1 MKEYSIGPNE
11 AVQRL
16 DKYLGKLLP
25 QAPKSFVYKMLR
37 KKNITLNG
45 KKADGSEKLRE
56 EDLVRLFFSD
66 DTLEKFSGGTQISM
80 AHGNLERIYEDENVL
95 LVNKPAGMLS
105 QPSGEKCPSLV
116 EYLTGYL
123 FDTGQL
129 TQEQYRTFHPAVCN
143 RLDRNTSGIVAA
155 GKTLAGLQ
163 ELSRVFHDRS
173 IHKYYCCLVHGILE
187 EEKQIKGFL
196 LKDETNNTVTVY
208 PDEHEGAAPI
218 ETRYRPLAHGKTCT
232 LLEVELVTGR
242 THQIRAH
249 LASTGNPVIGDRKYG
264 NPMINQKYYQ
274 KYHLRY
280 QLLHAHR
287 IVFPQ
292 MKGKL
297 ENLSGRIFSAE
308 LPQLFQ
314 KIQKDEITEESI
326 RL

>member
-1 MKEYSIGPNE
+1 MKEYCIGTNE
-11 AVQRL
+11 AGQRL

-37 KKNITLNG
+37 KKNITLNA

-56 EDLVRLFFSD
+56 EDVVRLFLGD
-66 DTLEKFSGGTQISM
+66 DTLEKFSGVTRISM
-80 AHGNLERIYEDENVL
+80 AHGNLECIYEDENVL

-105 QPSGEKCPSLV
+105 QPSGEKLPSLV
-116 EYLTGYL
+116 EYITGYL

-129 TQEQYRTFHPAVCN
+129 TKEQYRTFHPAVCN

-173 IHKYYCCLVHGILE
+173 IHKYYCSLVDGILE
-187 EEKQIKGFL
+187 NEKQIKGFL
-196 LKDETNNTVTVY
+196 RKDETTNTVTIY
-208 PDEHEGAAPI
+208 RDAHEGASPI
-218 ETRYRPLAHGKTCT
+218 ETRYRPLAHGKACT

-249 LASTGNPVIGDRKYG
+249 LAATGHPVIGDRKYG

-274 KYHLRY
+274 KYHLTY

-297 ENLSGRIFSAE
+297 ENLSGRTFSAE

-314 KIQKDEITEESI
+314 KIQKEEIKEESI